1 MIESK
6 SKLYDRIERLC
17 REKGK
22 NIKTMCSET
31 GISTGMMSDLKSGR
45 TGSLSIPTILKI
57 AECLNVS
64 TDLILGR

>member
-6 SKLYDRIERLC
+6 SKMYDRIEKLC
-17 REKGK
+17 KENGK
-22 NIKTMCSET
+22 NIKAMCSEA

-64 TDLILGR
+64 TDSILGR